1 MSKYLRMSEKISNFV
16 ADLELFGEIRYGRI
30 YKINLH

>member
-1 MSKYLRMSEKISNFV
+1 MSKYLRISEKNRNFA